1 MKRLITKLLKKL
13 HLYKRKGNST
23 IALIGEGKHSIKVC
37 DIINGKPHVTQNEYG
52 DTIEF
57 VLRYSLF
64 RKEVKRYDRNTF
76 KEIIKH

>member
-1 MKRLITKLLKKL
+1 MNRYLAKFLKKL
-13 HLYKRKGNST
+13 HIYKHKGNGT
-23 IALIGEGKHSIKVC
+23 VALIGEGKQSVKVC
-37 DIINGKPHVTQNEYG
+37 DIIYGKPRVTKKEYG

-76 KEIIKH
+76 KEIK